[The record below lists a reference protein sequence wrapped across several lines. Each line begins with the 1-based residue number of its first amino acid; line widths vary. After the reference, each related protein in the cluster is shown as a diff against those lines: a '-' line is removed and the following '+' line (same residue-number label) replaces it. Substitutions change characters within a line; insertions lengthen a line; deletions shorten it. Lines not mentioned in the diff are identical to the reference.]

1 MVRLIHPQ
9 SLHPSSK
16 SFLVDHH
23 GAKCT
28 TRRWLEQ
35 TAEGGM
41 LTIVGGVEVW
51 RMAVGMTEGCVDPDE
66 AVGGCGR

>member
-1 MVRLIHPQ
+1 
-9 SLHPSSK
+9 
-16 SFLVDHH
+16 
-23 GAKCT
+23 
-28 TRRWLEQ
+28 
-35 TAEGGM
+35 M